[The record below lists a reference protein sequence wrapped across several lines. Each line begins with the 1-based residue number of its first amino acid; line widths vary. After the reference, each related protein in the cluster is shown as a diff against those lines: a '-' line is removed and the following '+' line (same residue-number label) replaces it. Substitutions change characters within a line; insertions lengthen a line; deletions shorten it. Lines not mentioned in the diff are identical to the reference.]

1 MKKLVLFL
9 LLLLTIKSQSQNIVN
24 AKITQITSSNISV
37 TIYPSYYQNSIL
49 SNVVFSL
56 KWRNN
61 QNIAL
66 GNPQPVNSL
75 AVIKSGP
82 ILTDGTWKYQI
93 YNGLSFTATD
103 IAQPII
109 INIPKSG
116 TGKPV
121 IANDNFI
128 NDTMI
133 NGSYY
138 VSIGG
143 QDVTG
148 QILVTKSLEDEQD
161 KQDET
166 SQYKMYY
173 NTVTNQ
179 FLFEVNGIFLT
190 TVGQRVAVLD
200 RTNLRLVKKID

>member
-1 MKKLVLFL
+1 MRKLVLCL
-9 LLLLTIKSQSQNIVN
+9 LLLSTIKSQSQNIVN

-37 TIYPSYYQNSIL
+37 TLYPSYYENSIL

-61 QNIAL
+61 QNIVL
-66 GNPQPVNSL
+66 GNPQTANSL
-75 AVIKSGP
+75 AVTKSGP
-82 ILTDGTWKYQI
+82 VLTDGAWKYQI

-103 IAQPII
+103 IAQPIT

-116 TGKPV
+116 NGKPI

-128 NDTMI
+128 NGTMI

-148 QILVTKSLEDEQD
+148 QILTTKSLEDEQD

-179 FLFEVNGIFLT
+179 FLFEVNGVFLT
-190 TVGQRVAVLD
+190 TVGQRVTVLD
-200 RTNLRLVKKID
+200 KTNLRLVKKID